1 MPEGF
6 DYDPNAIRAY
16 AEVLSQASAQVEQVK
31 ATLGDTSAKAADFG
45 STWGDHGADFEKYM
59 GMLVDDLG
67 KLGEHLGGVAGQLGR
82 GTDLVIETDTA
93 AQRDIEASGGAR
105 GPA

>member
-16 AEVLSQASAQVEQVK
+16 AEVLSQASAQVEQVQS
-31 ATLGDTSAKAADFG
+31 TLGDTSAKAADFG
-45 STWGDHGADFEKYM
+45 STWGDHGAAFEKYM

-82 GTDLVIETDTA
+82 GTELVIETDTA
-93 AQRDIEASGGAR
+93 AQRDIDASGGAR